1 VLYNIRDAH
10 GSEDVTMTSSDFIKK
25 ALKLQNDEGTAS
37 LQAAKL
43 YQKAINAF
51 QPSDDE
57 YDLLYAHYQLMVIYS
72 DLDPDTS
79 VKYAE
84 KCLEILEPSIS
95 SGSIFHFTEYG
106 QFQQEVIR
114 YSTNIIGWV
123 GMTQT
128 NDPYELEELLELVSL
143 GVEYA
148 DGPQYFYIFD
158 TKVRLLLKL
167 GRNKEA
173 YKIVRK
179 CLREDSTF
187 SDFDDIRKSPEY
199 IEWKRAFESGREV
212 ELDAEEKRFLE
223 KAVRILSALKNQVAS
238 DAAKKSKGNNELVPG
253 KKIIS
258 YAEAKKTY
266 NLTIDRE
273 ADASVLLFTGDV
285 RVIGNLN
292 DEWFE
297 RQLDGMS
304 WQNYLYG
311 MIIDGDLFIEGDLV
325 DDNYM
330 ELTVVGNL
338 SCNYIFSENGAISI
352 FGDAQVTYGI
362 YGEYN
367 DGFLEIYGT
376 LKTPYLIADDHSMP
390 RNADGDFIY
399 IEGGNGVERES
410 IGIGKSTGSGW
421 GWGWDYFEDSDKLFS
436 HKVWNEYD
444 EFSVEKFFELVRNGE
459 NPFITP

>member
-1 VLYNIRDAH
+1 MNFINSIVSTNCQSKKRLTYHYLTLAGIICILTSLLVLYNIRDAH

-199 IEWKRAFESGREV
+199 IEWKRAFES
-212 ELDAEEKRFLE
+212 
-223 KAVRILSALKNQVAS
+223 
-238 DAAKKSKGNNELVPG
+238 
-253 KKIIS
+253 
-258 YAEAKKTY
+258 
-266 NLTIDRE
+266 
-273 ADASVLLFTGDV
+273 
-285 RVIGNLN
+285 
-292 DEWFE
+292 
-297 RQLDGMS
+297 
-304 WQNYLYG
+304 
-311 MIIDGDLFIEGDLV
+311 
-325 DDNYM
+325 
-330 ELTVVGNL
+330 
-338 SCNYIFSENGAISI
+338 
-352 FGDAQVTYGI
+352 
-362 YGEYN
+362 
-367 DGFLEIYGT
+367 
-376 LKTPYLIADDHSMP
+376 
-390 RNADGDFIY
+390 
-399 IEGGNGVERES
+399 
-410 IGIGKSTGSGW
+410 
-421 GWGWDYFEDSDKLFS
+421 
-436 HKVWNEYD
+436 
-444 EFSVEKFFELVRNGE
+444 
-459 NPFITP
+459 